1 MGDDGGGVKAL
12 GTSQPAL
19 VIGGVNPAG
28 RKKRA
33 SFPPS
38 AGKLPPSHASSS
50 GNNSNNAGDAPHG
63 LSDAEKAKIHGK
75 INGAKSLVASE
86 KMRAYLDN
94 RARKQRE
101 AMERR
106 YGVAPSSSNGGSN
119 IAPDGSVLSPKL
131 SRPREAHPLTL
142 GVGDEVKRAA
152 AIAVDAGIRACTPE
166 SSAILA
172 QGLEGVDAML
182 SNGGSSQLSTR
193 DFTLGQHGA
202 SYNTNASTG
211 KTFDGFNP
219 DGGGNAMPRVS
230 PPRAAG
236 FGTAKGS
243 ATRGLGLLKPPPPNN
258 RSPANNHQR
267 GAKPKPPLS
276 NRRPAP
282 IRPPSSVGSDDDING
297 IDGNPEATPTIGA
310 RVGGRFVGANRHQGT
325 GVGTPS
331 ANDPLLDPND
341 VDSPGDFPS
350 PAPSAAA
357 RYIGRPRGLHVTS
370 PAAFGGVD
378 RSADSTPGL
387 TPSDGGMARRGF
399 TSPSEGGHRN
409 NVEWTPGHGRRS
421 SPGDDSEVRQMKL
434 PTLSDVEDA
443 CDRHGGHDGYD
454 SPDDSFPDDQPNGK
468 YGTGTGAATSNQ
480 TTPAPGLGLRSVA
493 PSPRSEALRLEEEH
507 LAAAKIQ
514 ANARGHMVRA
524 RMERER
530 GEKLKLALAA
540 KEMEEVNVYN
550 DEDNGGDGDDVDALD
565 AERVLQK
572 ALLTGSGKSVEAL
585 QRSVSDAVRGVN
597 NNTGGSDSNLSAD
610 DTLARAADA
619 LTLSLTGS
627 LPSDTGGDTGR
638 SHMDVVDENGD
649 GAGMELRDLDTSYV
663 SDLSESEKAA
673 VMQMQAS
680 ARDLLLKGTEPSI
693 AEMSET
699 ERSAVAKMQASAKLH
714 LARSE

>member
-1 MGDDGGGVKAL
+1 MGDDGGGAKAL
-12 GTSQPAL
+12 GASQPAL

-119 IAPDGSVLSPKL
+119 IAPDGSVLSQL

-142 GVGDEVKRAA
+142 GVGDEVKHAA

-182 SNGGSSQLSTR
+182 SNGGSSSMSTR
-193 DFTLGQHGA
+193 DFSLGQHGHSNA
-202 SYNTNASTG
+202 STNNASTG

-236 FGTAKGS
+236 FGSAKGS

-258 RSPANNHQR
+258 RSPANHHQR
-267 GAKPKPPLS
+267 GGGAKPKPPLS

-297 IDGNPEATPTIGA
+297 IDGNPEATPTIGT

-325 GVGTPS
+325 VVGTPS

-409 NVEWTPGHGRRS
+409 NIEWTPSHGRS
-421 SPGDDSEVRQMKL
+421 PSPGDDSEVRQMKL

-468 YGTGTGAATSNQ
+468 YGGGGGATTSNQ

-530 GEKLKLALAA
+530 
-540 KEMEEVNVYN
+540 
-550 DEDNGGDGDDVDALD
+550 
-565 AERVLQK
+565 
-572 ALLTGSGKSVEAL
+572 
-585 QRSVSDAVRGVN
+585 
-597 NNTGGSDSNLSAD
+597 
-610 DTLARAADA
+610 
-619 LTLSLTGS
+619 
-627 LPSDTGGDTGR
+627 
-638 SHMDVVDENGD
+638 
-649 GAGMELRDLDTSYV
+649 
-663 SDLSESEKAA
+663 
-673 VMQMQAS
+673 
-680 ARDLLLKGTEPSI
+680 
-693 AEMSET
+693 
-699 ERSAVAKMQASAKLH
+699 
-714 LARSE
+714 